1 MKTKNKNNANTSSFN
16 TFNTFC
22 IDKRSSCGLS
32 IIGNI
37 KIYQCH
43 VIKNQRHFYPQ
54 WRSTLSITITEML
67 LLPKFDNSSPFV
79 TRDKEICHMIMSQR
93 HSLPPE
99 AEYPM

>member
-1 MKTKNKNNANTSSFN
+1 MSRDQKSTTLLPPMEKYP
-16 TFNTFC
+16 
-22 IDKRSSCGLS
+22 ID
-32 IIGNI
+32 
-37 KIYQCH
+37 Y
-43 VIKNQRHFYPQ
+43 YP
-54 WRSTLSITITEML
+54 EML